1 MKLDAVK
8 FGLATAGTFAIIWLI
23 CSLLVWIVPS
33 LGMHM
38 SGHLLENNMG
48 QMHMAMGF
56 AGITTGIVWSVLAGL
71 SGCLLAWLY
80 NLQQ

>member
-8 FGLATAGTFAIIWLI
+8 FGLATAGAFAIIWLF

-38 SGHLLENNMG
+38 SGHMFENNTG

-56 AGITTGIVWSVLAGL
+56 AGITTGIIGSALAGI
-71 SGCLLAWLY
+71 SGYLLAWLY